1 MAVGGNE
8 IEGDR
13 VGEEVIGLWVG
24 AGESRT
30 SPDGLLVVGSSGAGS
45 FVGTGSCVVG
55 NVLDGLL
62 VVGSSGAGSVVGT
75 GSCVVG
81 TTGSFVG
88 SLVGVPG

>member
-1 MAVGGNE
+1 MLLYPLTVAVGGNE

-13 VGEEVIGLWVG
+13 VGEEVVGLWVG
-24 AGESRT
+24 GEESRT

-45 FVGTGSCVVG
+45 VVGTGSF
-55 NVLDGLL
+55 
-62 VVGSSGAGSVVGT
+62 VGT

>member
-30 SPDGLLVVGSSGAGS
+30 SPDGLLVVGSRTSP
-45 FVGTGSCVVG
+45 
-55 NVLDGLL
+55 DGLL

>member
-13 VGEEVIGLWVG
+13 VGEEVVGLWVG
-24 AGESRT
+24 GGESRT
-30 SPDGLLVVGSSGAGS
+30 SQ
-45 FVGTGSCVVG
+45 
-55 NVLDGLL
+55 DGLL